1 MEFTPEFLFLC
12 GGGLVVLPQIFE
24 YFQKKRLRSYMVQNC
39 FNKLSTTLHPGR
51 SQNSPIKLRT
61 IPLAI
66 TTELRMKVYVMRD
79 TDMFVRESPF
89 PIPFGILYL
98 WYSGVV
104 PDYQKLVQP
113 IRTFHV

>member
-1 MEFTPEFLFLC
+1 
-12 GGGLVVLPQIFE
+12 
-24 YFQKKRLRSYMVQNC
+24 MVQNC

-89 PIPFGILYL
+89 PIPVGILYL
-98 WYSGVV
+98 WLNAMALIC
-104 PDYQKLVQP
+104 LVNEVNAVT
-113 IRTFHV
+113 IHHLMSKTRLNFLFEN